1 MPVRLNL
8 GFIGGALNS
17 AVGYAHFTASRMDG
31 RFRLAAGCFSRDP
44 QTNALS
50 ADRYGV
56 PPDHTHADWSTLLDA
71 ECGNLDAVVIL
82 TPTPTHFPILERA
95 LTSGIPVICEKA
107 LAATLPEGHE
117 IERIAKATGNQVTV
131 TYNYTGYPM
140 VRELRRM
147 IREGALGRL
156 LHIQVEMPQ
165 EGFARVAGNGAP
177 PSPQAWRLTDGPIPT
192 VSLDLGVHAHHLV
205 EFLTEQTALEVICDQ
220 RGCGHFPDIVDDV
233 SCIAHYTDGLRVNYW
248 YGKTA
253 LGYRNGLSI
262 RVFGER
268 ASAQW
273 VQALPETLEFC
284 QSDGERRT
292 LDRASPGVKV
302 AGLDRYSRFK
312 AGHPAG
318 FLEAFANLYTDIAD
332 ALLERREGKQAHLDN
347 EYVFGPDSAIRGL
360 AFLDAASQA
369 ARSRRWQPVALPA
382 SSIRPNFG
390 CAESMELTA

>member
-1 MPVRLNL
+1 MPAQLNL

-44 QTNALS
+44 KTNAQS

-56 PPDHTHADWSTLLDA
+56 SPEHVHADWGTLLDA
-71 ECGNLDAVVIL
+71 ECGNLDAIAIL
-82 TPTPTHFPILERA
+82 TPTPTHFPILEKA
-95 LTSGIPVICEKA
+95 MASGIPVICEKA
-107 LAATLPEGHE
+107 LVATLAEGQE
-117 IERIAKATGNQVTV
+117 IERIAQATRSHVTV

-165 EGFARVAGNGAP
+165 EGFARVTGNGAP
-177 PSPQAWRLTDGPIPT
+177 QSPQAWRLTDGPIPT

-205 EFLTEQTALEVICDQ
+205 EFLTGQTALEVACDQ
-220 RGCGHFPDIVDDV
+220 RGCGHFPNIVDDV
-233 SCIAHYTDGLRVNYW
+233 SCIAQYTDGLRANYW

-262 RVFGER
+262 RVFGDK

-273 VQALPETLEFC
+273 IQALPETLEVA
-284 QSDGERRT
+284 QADGERRT
-292 LDRASPGVKV
+292 LDRASPGVQI
-302 AGLDRYSRFK
+302 ACLDRYSRFK

-332 ALLERREGKQAHLDN
+332 ALLARREEKQACRDD
-347 EYVFGPDSAIRGL
+347 EYVFGPDSAVRGL
-360 AFLDAASQA
+360 AFLDAAAQA
-369 ARSRRWQPVALPA
+369 ARGRRWQPVARPA
-382 SSIRPNFG
+382 TFICPDFD
-390 CAESMELTA
+390 CAKSMEMTA